1 MIWAIVLIKDFG
13 TAKRRLASALS
24 PHARRQL
31 ARANARLA
39 LAAAGAADH
48 VLAVCGSPAAGGLAA
63 SCGAEVLLEDMP
75 RGQNQ
80 AARAGIARSLA
91 GGASAVLILSSD
103 LPLVTRAAISG
114 LLAAARRLTA
124 PAAMAAPAAGR
135 GGTNG
140 LYLSPPDAIRL
151 HFGDDSLNKFAREAR
166 QRGVTFAHHD
176 SDALALDVD
185 VPADLEAV
193 PRP

>member
-13 TAKRRLASALS
+13 SAKQRLAPALS
-24 PHARRQL
+24 PEERRQL

-39 LAAAGAADH
+39 LAAASAADR
-48 VLAVCGSPAAGGLAA
+48 VLAVCGSPAAAGLAA
-63 SCGAEVLLEDMP
+63 SWGAEVLLEDIP

-114 LLAAARRLTA
+114 LLVAARRLGA
-124 PAAMAAPAAGR
+124 PAAMAAPAVGR
-135 GGTNG
+135 GGTNA
-140 LYLSPPDAIRL
+140 LYLSPPDAIGL
-151 HFGDDSLNKFAREAR
+151 HFGDDSLNKFARDAR
-166 QRGVTFAHHD
+166 ERGVTFAHHD
-176 SDALALDVD
+176 SDALALDLD

-193 PRP
+193 PLP